1 MSGITYFRQLLSFFF
16 TLFSTRKDKLIIHK
30 NKEVKKML
38 DFIINKTING
48 VLVYDI
54 YLIPKELDRIKLNM
68 SLEFDSKDLLYSYST
83 PVTQSAAISNF
94 DEIKKQILNHVI
106 MDYEDS
112 IQYYSMI
119 LNEVKNFIGAH
130 NFGAKQ

>member
-1 MSGITYFRQLLSFFF
+1 
-16 TLFSTRKDKLIIHK
+16 
-30 NKEVKKML
+30 ML
-38 DFIINKTING
+38 DFILKKTINN
-48 VLVYDI
+48 VLSYDV

-68 SLEFDSKDLLYSYST
+68 SLEFDSKDLLFSYST
-83 PVTQSAAISNF
+83 PVTQSAAINNF